1 MSAGGCSV
9 SAVDKTKSLLRLELP
24 LSLLVKNEDNPNKMS
39 ARAFDLLI
47 DNFEKTGITDP
58 ILVRPMGL
66 AATQDAIKGK
76 KTKEA
81 LETALIDGEHRF
93 RIVGGHHRFDGAA
106 YLGFDTAPVTVI
118 MDPEFDEDQERF
130 QLVRMNAIRGRLDP
144 QAFFSLYSKL
154 SDQYSDEILQ
164 DAFGFAEEAEF
175 KRLIEQT
182 AKALPDPHLQ
192 KKFKDAAKEIKTI
205 DGLSKLLNEMF
216 TKYGDTLP
224 FGYMC
229 FDHGGQRSMWLRI
242 EGKTMN
248 ALDLIGTMCIDRG
261 RTVDDLVGGLMQL
274 IAKGWAQVDTKQDAS
289 YFGTWCNPTTF
300 ELMSYCEGDV
310 THTQC
315 DNEAEFTAEVRELAD
330 WNKERGY
337 WMGIDAGLGSDMRA
351 CFIQL
356 GLEDL
361 LH

>member
-1 MSAGGCSV
+1 VA
-9 SAVDKTKSLLRLELP
+9 ALEKTKNLLRLELP
-24 LSLLVKNEDNPNKMS
+24 LSALVKNEDNPNKMS
-39 ARAFDLLI
+39 AREFDLLI
-47 DNFEKTGITDP
+47 DNLEKTGLTDP
-58 ILVRPMGL
+58 ILVRPVE
-66 AATQDAIKGK
+66 DGK
-76 KTKEA
+76 Y
-81 LETALIDGEHRF
+81 

-106 YLGFDTAPVTVI
+106 YLGFETVPCTVI
-118 MDPEFDEDQERF
+118 TDPEFDEEQEKF

-248 ALDLIGTMCIDRG
+248 ALDLIGTMCIDKG

-274 IAKGWAQVDTKQDAS
+274 IAKGEFSEALDKLVAKTPAVELPEKLHVPPTK
-289 YFGTWCNPTTF
+289 
-300 ELMSYCEGDV
+300 
-310 THTQC
+310 
-315 DNEAEFTAEVRELAD
+315 DNLQKVAAL
-330 WNKERGY
+330 
-337 WMGIDAGLGSDMRA
+337 
-351 CFIQL
+351 
-356 GLEDL
+356 
-361 LH
+361 

>member
-1 MSAGGCSV
+1 MA
-9 SAVDKTKSLLRLELP
+9 ALEKTKNLLRLELP
-24 LSLLVKNEDNPNKMS
+24 LSALVKNEDNPNKMS
-39 ARAFDLLI
+39 AREFDLLI
-47 DNFEKTGITDP
+47 DNLEKTGLTDP
-58 ILVRPMGL
+58 ILVRPVE
-66 AATQDAIKGK
+66 DGK
-76 KTKEA
+76 Y
-81 LETALIDGEHRF
+81 

-106 YLGFDTAPVTVI
+106 YLGFETVPCTVI
-118 MDPEFDEDQERF
+118 TDPEFDEEQEKF

-248 ALDLIGTMCIDRG
+248 ALDLIGTMCIDKG

-274 IAKGWAQVDTKQDAS
+274 IAKGEFAEAIDKLVAKTPPVELPEKLQVPPTK
-289 YFGTWCNPTTF
+289 
-300 ELMSYCEGDV
+300 
-310 THTQC
+310 
-315 DNEAEFTAEVRELAD
+315 DNLQKVAAL
-330 WNKERGY
+330 
-337 WMGIDAGLGSDMRA
+337 
-351 CFIQL
+351 
-356 GLEDL
+356 
-361 LH
+361 